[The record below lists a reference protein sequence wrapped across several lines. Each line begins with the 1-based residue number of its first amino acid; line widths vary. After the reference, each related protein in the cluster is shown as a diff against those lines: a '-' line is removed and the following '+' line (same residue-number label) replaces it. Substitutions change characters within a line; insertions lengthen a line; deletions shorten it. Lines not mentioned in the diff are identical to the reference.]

1 MAEDDY
7 FGYFAT
13 PPPRSLRREV
23 IRWLQSLDLTHS
35 VRDPRRDLANGF
47 LVAEVVTRY
56 FPTALDM
63 HSFTNGLSMA
73 TRSNNWGQIVKFF
86 LRRGTPLPDDLVE
99 GTMAMHYGAAHQLMD
114 HMYEMLTTKKLP
126 ELPQPSETSQP
137 NLQASSS
144 SVEGIPAS
152 QVFQFANTRN
162 VELPDMTRKP
172 RQTRSRGQED
182 LKSQAP
188 QTRRGHRKAE
198 PQDAN
203 AMTGAAP
210 ISATVNE
217 GIPVQFGTIKLAHLD
232 NVTNLRKA
240 VAQQ

>member
-1 MAEDDY
+1 
-7 FGYFAT
+7 
-13 PPPRSLRREV
+13 
-23 IRWLQSLDLTHS
+23 
-35 VRDPRRDLANGF
+35 
-47 LVAEVVTRY
+47 
-56 FPTALDM
+56 
-63 HSFTNGLSMA
+63 
-73 TRSNNWGQIVKFF
+73 
-86 LRRGTPLPDDLVE
+86 
-99 GTMAMHYGAAHQLMD
+99 MAMHYGAAHQLMD
-114 HMYEMLTTKKLP
+114 HMYEVKGPVEACRVKRHIPSGSPCLAQARGVTRPPLATHPQMLTTKKLP